1 MSGANSVVKVRGT
14 DQEAALFGAQF
25 PQHDLRQAEQLAHER
40 QAQSDLTNSGQEA
53 AVCANC
59 DHRARFHGPGRCKAR
74 GRLWQ
79 RCKCTGF
86 TGFDSS
92 APD

>member
-1 MSGANSVVKVRGT
+1 
-14 DQEAALFGAQF
+14 LFGAQF
-25 PQHDLRQAEQLAHER
+25 PQHDLHQADQLAHER
-40 QAQSDLTNSGQEA
+40 QAHSDLTSSGPGA
-53 AVCANC
+53 AVCARC
-59 DHRARFHGPGRCKAR
+59 DHRARFHVRSGRCKAR